1 MKKIKNFLL
10 DNMFF
15 TVTVL
20 VVFGVFMG
28 LVVGNVIETSINNK
42 RINQAEVT
50 KNSNAPS
57 NKITTDTQT
66 IIVFNKTFEKV
77 NYKTHDEVLIPK
89 DKTSMTQDEL
99 QKEYPT
105 WDIDSFSKSKVV
117 MSKTID
123 SYPPGYYK
131 ISYMYNIDSEYI
143 TVFTYDKEGREKVYK
158 ITKTPLDLLDAQTI
172 KQIKKGIIISDKEEL
187 NRTLENYVD

>member
-1 MKKIKNFLL
+1 MTEKIFNNLH
-10 DNMFF
+10 
-15 TVTVL
+15 VL

-28 LVVGNVIETSINNK
+28 LIVGNIIETSINNE
-42 RINQAEVT
+42 RINQAELT
-50 KNSNAPS
+50 KNSNTSS
-57 NKITTDTQT
+57 NSIKTDSQT
-66 IIVFNKTFEKV
+66 IIIFNKTFKKA
-77 NYKTHDEVLIPK
+77 NYKTHDEVLIPN
-89 DKTSMTQDEL
+89 DKTSMTQDEF

-105 WDIDSFSKSKVV
+105 WQIDKFSSSRVV
-117 MSKTID
+117 MHKNID

-172 KQIKKGIIISDKEEL
+172 KEIKKGIIINDKEEL
-187 NRTLENYVD
+187 NRKLENYVD